1 MALLDDAIDAVG
13 GLSRWT
19 SLSRFTLHLSFG
31 GTLFTQAGHAGHF
44 KDVVAE
50 GSTRTQS
57 VRFTGITGGQE
68 CASFQPDSVTIE
80 SIDGEIL
87 RIWRHPQLPLPDRA
101 IHPLADEL
109 HLVFFCG
116 FAIWSYLT
124 TPFLLA
130 RPDVQVEELAPW
142 HENGALWHRLR
153 ARFPSDIVTHNSEQ
167 IFYFDEKALQRRVDH
182 DLLGTRVADYSWAH
196 QAFSDI
202 MVPTL
207 RRSQMLR
214 SDGTVVAKPAL
225 IDVEIFDATFD

>member
-1 MALLDDAIDAVG
+1 MALLDDALDASG
-13 GLSRWT
+13 GLARWMR
-19 SLSRFTLHLSFG
+19 LSRFTLHLSFG
-31 GTLFTQAGHAGHF
+31 GMLFTEAGHAGHF
-44 KDVVAE
+44 TDVIAE
-50 GSTRTQS
+50 GSTRIQS
-57 VRFTGITGGQE
+57 VRFTGMTGGQG

-87 RIWRHPQLPLPDRA
+87 RTWRHPQLRFPNHA

-130 RPDVQVEELAPW
+130 RPDVQVEELPPW

-167 IFYFDEKALQRRVDH
+167 IFYFDENALQRRVDH

-196 QAFSDI
+196 QTFSDI

-214 SDGTVVAKPAL
+214 PDGTVIAKPAL
-225 IDVEIFDATFD
+225 IDVEIFDAAFD

>member
-1 MALLDDAIDAVG
+1 MALLDDAIDASG
-13 GLSRWT
+13 GLARWT
-19 SLSRFTLHLSFG
+19 RLSRFTLHLSFG
-31 GTLFTQAGHAGHF
+31 GMLFTEAGHAGHF
-44 KDVVAE
+44 KDVIAE

-57 VRFTGITGGQE
+57 VRFTGITGGQG

-87 RIWRHPQLPLPDRA
+87 RTWRHPQLRLPEDA

-130 RPDVQVEELAPW
+130 RPDVQVEELPPW
-142 HENGALWHRLR
+142 HENGVIWHRLS

-167 IFYFDEKALQRRVDH
+167 IFYFDENALQRRVDH

-196 QAFSDI
+196 QTFSDI

-207 RRSQMLR
+207 RRSQMLQ
-214 SDGTVVAKPAL
+214 SDGTVIAKPAL
-225 IDVEIFDATFD
+225 IDVEIFDAAFD

>member
-1 MALLDDAIDAVG
+1 MALLDDAIDASG
-13 GLSRWT
+13 GLARWRR
-19 SLSRFTLHLSFG
+19 LSRFTLHLSFG
-31 GTLFTQAGHAGHF
+31 GMLFSQAGHAGHF
-44 KDVVAE
+44 KDVIAE

-57 VRFTGITGGQE
+57 VRFTGITGGQG

-80 SIDGEIL
+80 SLDGETL
-87 RIWRHPQLPLPDRA
+87 RTWRNPQLEFSDHA
-101 IHPLADEL
+101 THPLADEL

-130 RPDVQVEELAPW
+130 RPDVVIEELPPW

-153 ARFPSDIVTHNSEQ
+153 ARFPSEIVTHNSEQ
-167 IFYFDEKALQRRVDH
+167 IFYFDERALQRRVDH

-196 QAFSDI
+196 QTFSDI
-202 MVPTL
+202 TVPTL

-214 SDGTVVAKPAL
+214 PDGIVIAKPAL
-225 IDVEIFDATFD
+225 IDVEIFDAAFD

>member
-1 MALLDDAIDAVG
+1 M
-13 GLSRWT
+13 R
-19 SLSRFTLHLSFG
+19 LSRFTLHLSFVG
-31 GTLFTQAGHAGHF
+31 MLFTEAGHAGHF
-44 KDVVAE
+44 KDVIAE

-57 VRFTGITGGQE
+57 VRFTGMTGGQG

-87 RIWRHPQLPLPDRA
+87 RTWRHPQLRLPDHA

-130 RPDVQVEELAPW
+130 RPDVHVEELLPW
-142 HENGALWHRLR
+142 HENGAVWHRLR

-167 IFYFDEKALQRRVDH
+167 IFYFDENALQRRVDH

-196 QAFSDI
+196 QTFSDI

-207 RRSQMLR
+207 RRSQMLQP
-214 SDGTVVAKPAL
+214 DGTIIAKPAL
-225 IDVEIFDATFD
+225 IDVEIFDAAFD